1 MANNKF
7 NKYIGAIALG
17 AVMLAVP
24 SCSDDHFDIDKYKSE
39 DNPGVATETL
49 WQLICNNP
57 NLTKFKEIAEKTK
70 YWKDEKKRV
79 ENWTYADVLKS
90 GQLTTVWAPEDD
102 YFTDNQKWLD
112 MLEANKGYDVQQ
124 QFLGNHIALWRRNIS
139 DNSIDTIKMINGK
152 NMIFDKAQGTI
163 ETIEINEK
171 NLAATNGTLHTIKG
185 TTPFNYNFYEYL
197 KFNNSLPLMSQ
208 YVISKDTTYFNKDA
222 SIEGLPDKDGNPSY
236 VDSVYRTSNILFDNI
251 YYTPNSGGEKW
262 DIFQECFNARIN
274 QEDSAFIMVMPT
286 DEAWTKA
293 KQKLATYYKYPQK
306 YEDKRKADQGATT
319 DIYRTIDNPDSLAN
333 MSMEM
338 DLTTPLVFNVH
349 KQPKKSSQLWTLEDF
364 IADKGNSAEYLLN
377 TFGDTLRNIV
387 DTTGVV
393 VWDKT
398 SLFNGNLVKMSNGY
412 AYEVTEWAYPQAL
425 FRPDLEV
432 EIGYGSFFC
441 TSNTNKNYKVGDS
454 RSVSFNNTQYSD
466 IADKYGHVSRNNF
479 YYLSGPGATSNPHVE
494 IKLQGNLPSTSPVVP
509 RGNTAEVMSG
519 LYDIGIVMVPDWY
532 RRISSEG
539 GIDSL
544 YYDQAYVDSLSSIS
558 QMSLTTQI
566 SYTSNA
572 ANGKDQVSKKTSV
585 FEYDGT
591 KVDTLWIYKDFEFPY
606 SYKNLRYSYPIL
618 LIDGATSKTSAK
630 KGFIYALCIDRV
642 ILKSK
647 ETGEETIVD
656 PQ

>member
-1 MANNKF
+1 MKKGLLLSILLF
-7 NKYIGAIALG
+7 LVGTQIAVT
-17 AVMLAVP
+17 AQ
-24 SCSDDHFDIDKYKSE
+24 
-39 DNPGVATETL
+39 ET
-49 WQLICNNP
+49 
-57 NLTKFKEIAEKTK
+57 
-70 YWKDEKKRV
+70 
-79 ENWTYADVLKS
+79 
-90 GQLTTVWAPEDD
+90 
-102 YFTDNQKWLD
+102 
-112 MLEANKGYDVQQ
+112 
-124 QFLGNHIALWRRNIS
+124 
-139 DNSIDTIKMINGK
+139 
-152 NMIFDKAQGTI
+152 
-163 ETIEINEK
+163 
-171 NLAATNGTLHTIKG
+171 
-185 TTPFNYNFYEYL
+185 
-197 KFNNSLPLMSQ
+197 
-208 YVISKDTTYFNKDA
+208 
-222 SIEGLPDKDGNPSY
+222 NPSY
-236 VDSVYRTSNILFDNI
+236 NLA
-251 YYTPNSGGEKW
+251 E
-262 DIFQECFNARIN
+262 
-274 QEDSAFIMVMPT
+274 
-286 DEAWTKA
+286 A
-293 KQKLATYYKYPQK
+293 KQKLASLYKYSNK
-306 YEDKRKADQGATT
+306 YEDKLKGNEGWSFFFC
-319 DIYRTIDNPDSLAN
+319 DISNPDSLADVN
-333 MSMEM
+333 MEA
-338 DLTTPLVFNVH
+338 DLKKYIMLVG
-349 KQPKKSSQLWTLEDF
+349 QGQ
-364 IADKGNSAEYLLN
+364 
-377 TFGDTLRNIV
+377 
-387 DTTGVV
+387 TGEL
-393 VWDKT
+393 
-398 SLFNGNLVKMSNGY
+398 SIPRELYN
-412 AYEVTEWAYPQAL
+412 
-425 FRPDLEV
+425 PDIEV
-432 EIGYGSFFC
+432 EIDYNSFFC